1 MATGGRIPTP
11 WSHLWRRFRFSALPA
26 IVFCACAATVGW
38 MWNRQIHLASAL
50 GEAEVVRLDVIALTD
65 GRLAAG
71 SENYWTLFD
80 QAAAGQVVVRLDDR
94 PVQAALDVLRAEL
107 EGVRGELDAAA
118 LQLKLDQATL
128 VLDHR
133 REGMR
138 LAWESQRRRL
148 DALDRRALIEADRM
162 EHKRLNAQ
170 YNFNRAPGDFKV
182 IAQQT
187 VVDSQLA
194 RDVVARRIETNLK
207 ALEELDR
214 QAQWAN
220 QRVKDFPDLDSAEI
234 RTLLGPYQSAIT
246 TQEARIR
253 QVQVQVDAL
262 ELTAPVS
269 GTIAAVYRWPGQ
281 NVRAGEPI
289 MTIAATGARYIVSY
303 VRQEV
308 RFRPEA
314 GMPVDVRL
322 RLAGARTFTSKV
334 ERVGPQIELVPEHQR
349 RDPRLL
355 EWGLPVRIAVPPDLT
370 IRPGELVDV
379 FYRGNLLAKAAA
391 DPPPN

>member
-1 MATGGRIPTP
+1 V
-11 WSHLWRRFRFSALPA
+11 LPA
-26 IVFCACAATVGW
+26 FTFCACAAAVGW
-38 MWNRQIHLASAL
+38 MWNRQTQLASSL
-50 GEAEVVRLDVIALTD
+50 GEAEIVRLDVVASTD

-80 QAAAGQVVVRLDDR
+80 EAQAGQVVVRLDDR

-107 EGVRGELDAAA
+107 EGVRSELDAAA
-118 LQLKLDQATL
+118 LQLELDQAGL

-148 DALDRRALIEADRM
+148 DALDRKALIEADRM
-162 EHKRLNAQ
+162 EHKRLAAQ
-170 YNFNRAPGDFKV
+170 YDFLRSPGDAKV

-187 VVDSQLA
+187 VVDARLA
-194 RDVVARRIETNLK
+194 RDVVARRIETTIS
-207 ALEELDR
+207 ALQEIEKQVL
-214 QAQWAN
+214 WAN
-220 QRVKDFPDLDSAEI
+220 QKLEDYPELESAEV
-234 RTLLGPYQSAIT
+234 RTLLGPYQAAISS
-246 TQEARIR
+246 QEARIR
-253 QVQVQVDAL
+253 EVQLQVDAL
-262 ELTAPVS
+262 ELTAPLS

-303 VRQEV
+303 VRQDV
-308 RFRPEA
+308 RFRPEP
-314 GMPVDVRL
+314 GMAVDVRL
-322 RLAGARTFTSKV
+322 RLAGARAHTTHV

-355 EWGLPVRIAVPPDLT
+355 EWGLPVRINVPPDLK

-379 FYRGNLLAKAAA
+379 LYRSSLLAKAKH
-391 DPPPN
+391 DLPPD